1 VLAMSGVVVSVLL
14 VEGVAVSGRLS
25 SGGVDGGVV
34 ACGVVGGGVVVRCV
48 EFSEWWGSVVVGGC
62 ASGDVVGVVAIY
74 CSLGGDGGG
83 LVGGAMCARW
93 TVGGVGCVEI
103 WVRCFLLPSKFL
115 K

>member
-1 VLAMSGVVVSVLL
+1 VVSVR
-14 VEGVAVSGRLS
+14 VS

-34 ACGVVGGGVVVRCV
+34 VCGVVDGGVVVRCV
-48 EFSEWWGSVVVGGC
+48 EFGVWWCSVVVGGG
-62 ASGDVVGVVAIY
+62 ASGDVVGVVAI
-74 CSLGGDGGG
+74 CWCLGGDGGG

-103 WVRCFLLPSKFL
+103 WVRCFLLPLRFL